1 MAVPFVIAA
10 GLMVLAGAK
19 AVSWIYN
26 VKTEQE
32 QNKQR
37 DERKRSDE
45 IRARASAAS
54 QRQEVER
61 LMLLRQMGEEHSQFL
76 LESIREHRLAVADVP
91 AELDGL
97 ERMIGQEV
105 TDKTS
110 SPYRKSALRREYA
123 RIEDAIVRMREY
135 QRYLNHQEDQIR
147 SLLDKEA
154 FEDLLGLDTT
164 EPLLPVDWLY
174 PGKLVLVSMDELGQ
188 PLPRFNHRISFGQD
202 DTAQKTLALRYG
214 DDIPVLVKSAHK
226 RYEGLFYGCVA
237 RGGVVLPP
245 HHARRAD

>member
-10 GLMVLAGAK
+10 GLVVLAGAK
-19 AVSWIYN
+19 VVSWIYN

-32 QNKQR
+32 EKKQR

-91 AELDGL
+91 SELDGL

-105 TDKTS
+105 ADKTS

-135 QRYLNHQEDQIR
+135 QRYLNQQESQIR
-147 SLLDKEA
+147 SLL
-154 FEDLLGLDTT
+154 
-164 EPLLPVDWLY
+164 
-174 PGKLVLVSMDELGQ
+174 
-188 PLPRFNHRISFGQD
+188 
-202 DTAQKTLALRYG
+202 
-214 DDIPVLVKSAHK
+214 
-226 RYEGLFYGCVA
+226 
-237 RGGVVLPP
+237 
-245 HHARRAD
+245 